1 MNESTGARVQ
11 DVLPPTPE
19 ELERDRRMELFLDEC
34 VMASPAPR
42 FEGEL
47 TAWVMAARPFAA
59 WEVRRARAWRIPAV
73 AAAALLAASLAI
85 FLAPLWSLGPGT
97 AFETWARVM
106 AAGTAGG
113 LPAPLAGVPPLP
125 RAPCAGLPSAPG
137 NRGALARAPGTRPAL
152 AGALL
157 ASGGVFTLLARRLAQ
172 RPSRLNTGARRG

>member
-1 MNESTGARVQ
+1 MNESTRARIQ
-11 DVLPPTPE
+11 DVPPPTPE
-19 ELERDRRMELFLDEC
+19 ELERDRRMELILDEC

-47 TAWVMAARPFAA
+47 TARIMAARPFAA
-59 WEVRRARAWRIPAV
+59 WEVRRAGAWRIPAV

-113 LPAPLAGVPPLP
+113 LPALLAAVPAL
-125 RAPCAGLPSAPG
+125 ASALAA
-137 NRGALARAPGTRPAL
+137 ALARAPGTRPAL

-157 ASGGVFTLLARRLAQ
+157 ASGGAFALLARRLAQ

>member
-1 MNESTGARVQ
+1 MNESTGASAR
-11 DVLPPTPE
+11 DVLPPSAE
-19 ELERDRRMELFLDEC
+19 ELERDRRMELILDEC

-47 TAWVMAARPFAA
+47 TARVMAARPFAA
-59 WEVRRARAWRIPAV
+59 WEVRRAGAWRIPAL
-73 AAAALLAASLAI
+73 AAAALLVASLAI

-113 LPAPLAGVPPLP
+113 LPAFLAAVP
-125 RAPCAGLPSAPG
+125 
-137 NRGALARAPGTRPAL
+137 ALASALAAMLASAPGTRPAL

-157 ASGGVFTLLARRLAQ
+157 ASGGAFALLARRLAR
-172 RPSRLNTGARRG
+172 RPLRLSTSARRG

>member
-11 DVLPPTPE
+11 DDPPPTPE
-19 ELERDRRMELFLDEC
+19 ELERDRRMELILDEC

-47 TAWVMAARPFAA
+47 TARVMAARPFAA
-59 WEVRRARAWRIPAV
+59 WEVRRMRAWRIPAV

-106 AAGTAGG
+106 AAGTVGG
-113 LPAPLAGVPPLP
+113 LPALLSAGPPLSGGP
-125 RAPCAGLPSAPG
+125 P
-137 NRGALARAPGTRPAL
+137 
-152 AGALL
+152 AGA
-157 ASGGVFTLLARRLAQ
+157 ASGPG
-172 RPSRLNTGARRG
+172 